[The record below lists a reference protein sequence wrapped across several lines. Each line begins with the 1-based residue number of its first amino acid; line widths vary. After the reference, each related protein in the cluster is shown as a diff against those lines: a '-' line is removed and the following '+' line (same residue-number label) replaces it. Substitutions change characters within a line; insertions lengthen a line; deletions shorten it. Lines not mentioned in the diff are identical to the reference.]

1 MLKFTVQNRRHQQ
14 QQSVAEAGAGE
25 GKTEEIS
32 PGSGGAEGIDRGKEC
47 MKNGNKVR
55 KINEE
60 KNNNEETRKEKEKEE
75 KVNTGTTQ
83 CK

>member
-14 QQSVAEAGAGE
+14 QQSVAEAATGE

-32 PGSGGAEGIDRGKEC
+32 SGSGGAEGIDRGKEC
-47 MKNGNKVR
+47 KKKGDKVR

-60 KNNNEETRKEKEKEE
+60 KNNNEESRKEKEKEE